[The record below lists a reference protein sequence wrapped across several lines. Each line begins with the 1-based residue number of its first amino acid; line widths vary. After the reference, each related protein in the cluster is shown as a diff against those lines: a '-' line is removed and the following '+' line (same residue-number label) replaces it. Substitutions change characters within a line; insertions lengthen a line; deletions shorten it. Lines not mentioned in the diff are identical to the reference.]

1 MLWLCPVLQR
11 REGVKPI
18 RSTESPPRTKGP
30 PAEPCCPTH
39 RRMKFTAC
47 LASLLAF
54 AVVPALGAALTG
66 ITVAYDTA
74 YDDGSASLDTVAC
87 SNGANGLETLG
98 YTTLGSLPN
107 FPNIGA
113 AYAVAGWNSPACG
126 TCWQLTYTNARGVS
140 TSLNITAVDHAGA
153 NSFNIALNAMNKLT
167 NNQAV
172 ALGRVPVTATQ
183 VPSSGCGL

>member
-18 RSTESPPRTKGP
+18 RSTESPPRTKSP

-153 NSFNIALNAMNKLT
+153 NSFNIALKAMNKLT